1 MKKGSRVQINVS
13 RLQITAIPIEVLNRI
28 TPFYETWLKIFTIYI
43 SFTNTFL
50 RTDYVRQM
58 EMEEEA

>member
-43 SFTNTFL
+43 SFTNIFL
-50 RTDYVRQM
+50 RTDYV
-58 EMEEEA
+58 